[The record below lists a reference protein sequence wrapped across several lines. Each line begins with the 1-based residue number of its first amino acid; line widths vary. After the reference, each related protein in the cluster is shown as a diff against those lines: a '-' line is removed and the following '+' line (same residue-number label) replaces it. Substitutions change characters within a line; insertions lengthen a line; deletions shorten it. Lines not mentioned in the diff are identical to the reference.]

1 MPTPGKL
8 DPELSLVQGDT
19 TTLVFNLTTDGNTPI
34 GNITGYTYAMQ
45 LRTTPGAASAAA
57 TLTCTVTDAANS
69 QVTCVLAAADAAA
82 LTANTSY
89 YYDLQQ
95 TDTSSKKT
103 TLISGITQPLI
114 AEVTRP

>member
-19 TTLVFNLTTDGNTPI
+19 TTLVFNLTSDGVTPV
-34 GNITGYTYAMQ
+34 GNISGYTYAMQ
-45 LRTTPGAASAAA
+45 LRTTPGAVSAAA
-57 TLTCTVTDAANS
+57 TLTCSVTDATNA
-69 QVTCVLAAADAAA
+69 QVTCVLSASDAAA